1 MREGGATELGAVHG
15 DGSDLASG
23 VAGDDAGLAAV
34 AAHVE
39 AGERPRPA
47 TGRGA
52 LEDRELVA
60 ERGDRVAGTA
70 LPAVLQVG
78 RYEHRR
84 PDHGQDHKYQHGGHA
99 SVAVLRSEERT
110 WRLVGIGGCPAARL
124 RSGG

>member
-1 MREGGATELGAVHG
+1 MHRRPPRSTRPDTLVPYTTFFRA
-15 DGSDLASG
+15 
-23 VAGDDAGLAAV
+23 
-34 AAHVE
+34 
-39 AGERPRPA
+39 ERPRPA

-52 LEDRELVA
+52 PEDRELVA